1 VLGKVVVHML
11 AAGDKP
17 ARLDGEVGDDAGATG
32 LLGGLDDHG
41 LLAGQRVPDDIAHA
55 HRQDPAV
62 APSIVRRSSLASLTS
77 DGRGRPVPE
86 PFADL
91 STLLRMAR
99 TGGAKVQLCGR
110 LVVKLGAQR
119 AEEARHDTMFAGD
132 CS

>member
-1 VLGKVVVHML
+1 VTTRAPPVSSADSTIVAFSPVNGFQDV
-11 AAGDKP
+11 
-17 ARLDGEVGDDAGATG
+17 
-32 LLGGLDDHG
+32 
-41 LLAGQRVPDDIAHA
+41 AHA

-77 DGRGRPVPE
+77 DGRGRPVPD

-91 STLLRMAR
+91 SKLLRMAR

-119 AEEARHDTMFAGD
+119 VEGARHDTMFAGD

>member
-11 AAGDKP
+11 AGGEKP

-32 LLGGLDDHG
+32 LLGGLDD
-41 LLAGQRVPDDIAHA
+41 
-55 HRQDPAV
+55 
-62 APSIVRRSSLASLTS
+62 
-77 DGRGRPVPE
+77 
-86 PFADL
+86 L
-91 STLLRMAR
+91 SKLLRMAR

-119 AEEARHDTMFAGD
+119 VEKRHDTMCAGD

>member
-1 VLGKVVVHML
+1 VTTRAPPVSSADSTIVAFSPVNVFQTTS
-11 AAGDKP
+11 P
-17 ARLDGEVGDDAGATG
+17 TRTG
-32 LLGGLDDHG
+32 
-41 LLAGQRVPDDIAHA
+41 
-55 HRQDPAV
+55 QDPAV

-77 DGRGRPVPE
+77 DGRGRPVPD

-91 STLLRMAR
+91 SKLLRMAR